1 MILLLIASL
10 LSPPTPNDIHCR
22 DGKVLVV
29 LVEPEYKYQCA
40 WPEQLTD
47 AIEPREPLPQ
57 GAVPMGMSR

>member
-10 LSPPTPNDIHCR
+10 LSPPTPSDISCPA
-22 DGKVLVV
+22 GMVLVV

-47 AIEPREPLPQ
+47 AIEPKIQQPL